1 MPTIVAGVI
10 AAEPFGH
17 ACPMSAHDGAAVIA
31 PAPRHPSGTYRI
43 CLVCLGNIC
52 RSPMAEVILRD
63 ELGRAGLSG
72 RVEVDSAGTGDWHVG
87 GRMDRGAR
95 AELTRRGYD
104 GSRHRARQFDRSW
117 FRRYDLVLAMDDSNL
132 ARLRRMAP
140 DREAAERTA
149 MFRSFDPA
157 LAARDGAGS
166 DGSDLEVPD
175 PYGGGPEEYA
185 LVFDLV
191 LPAARGLADQ
201 LRQVL
206 ADRSAAPGSPD

>member
-1 MPTIVAGVI
+1 
-10 AAEPFGH
+10 
-17 ACPMSAHDGAAVIA
+17 MSAHGDAAVIA
-31 PAPRHPSGTYRI
+31 PAPRHASGTYRI

-63 ELGRAGLSG
+63 ELDRAGLSG

-87 GRMDRGAR
+87 GPMDRGAR
-95 AELTRRGYD
+95 AELSRRGYD
-104 GSRHRARQFDRSW
+104 GSAHRARQFDRAW

-132 ARLRRMAP
+132 SGLRRMAP

-157 LAARDGAGS
+157 LAGRG
-166 DGSDLEVPD
+166 DGSDQEVPD

-201 LRQVL
+201 LSQML
-206 ADRSAAPGSPD
+206 ADRPAAPGPPGTPG

>member
-1 MPTIVAGVI
+1 
-10 AAEPFGH
+10 
-17 ACPMSAHDGAAVIA
+17 MSAHGGAAVIV
-31 PAPRHPSGTYRI
+31 PAPRHASGTYRI

-63 ELGRAGLSG
+63 ELDRAGLSG

-87 GRMDRGAR
+87 GPMDRGAR
-95 AELTRRGYD
+95 AELSRRGYD
-104 GSRHRARQFDRSW
+104 GSAHRARQFDRSW

-132 ARLRRMAP
+132 SRLRRMAP

-149 MFRSFDPA
+149 MFRSFDPV
-157 LAARDGAGS
+157 LAGGG
-166 DGSDLEVPD
+166 DGSDQEVPD

-201 LRQVL
+201 LRQML
-206 ADRSAAPGSPD
+206 AGRPAAPGPPD

>member
-1 MPTIVAGVI
+1 
-10 AAEPFGH
+10 
-17 ACPMSAHDGAAVIA
+17 MSAHGGAALIA
-31 PAPRHPSGTYRI
+31 PAPRRASGTYRI

-52 RSPMAEVILRD
+52 RSPMAEVILRA
-63 ELGRAGLSG
+63 ELDRAGLSG
-72 RVEVDSAGTGDWHVG
+72 RVEVDSAGTGDWHIG
-87 GRMDRGAR
+87 GHMDRGAR

-104 GSRHRARQFDRSW
+104 GSGHRARQFDRSW

-157 LAARDGAGS
+157 LAGS
-166 DGSDLEVPD
+166 GDGSDLEVPD
-175 PYGGGPEEYA
+175 PYGGGSEEFG

-206 ADRSAAPGSPD
+206 GGRSAAPGSPD